1 MDDKDLELLKLLL
14 FNGRMTYEFI
24 AKKLKL
30 TPYLVKKK
38 IQNLVNMGVIM
49 KFTTN
54 LNFLLFQKSV
64 CYTLAEVKHGTDQQE
79 LIERLGML
87 DEVTGGA
94 ISIQNKM
101 QIIHTYSDDYELKK
115 NLEKFMQYDEI
126 LNIENFI
133 LLIPP
138 NLNFKNTR
146 LIKTDWKI
154 INSIK
159 DNCRKTDVEI
169 ANELGI
175 SSKTVKR
182 RLSHLRDN
190 KIILFMID
198 LDTSAADFLSYL
210 LIVKF
215 QKTAS
220 DSLDPL
226 DDDMD
231 EDGLSDGDVVI
242 NWYSDALNKIMK
254 IVKNCFYVW
263 RVANQVTYIF
273 TVFIDKLREIDEQ
286 VKEIEKVPY
295 VKEVISYVPTKMFY
309 FKSWIDKLIEKN
321 ASG

>member
-14 FNGRMTYEFI
+14 FDGRMTYELI
-24 AKKLKL
+24 AKKLRL

-38 IQNLVNMGVIM
+38 IQNLVEMGVIM

-64 CYTLAEVKHGTDQQE
+64 CYSLAEVKDGTDQQE
-79 LIERLGML
+79 LIIRLGQL

-94 ISIQNKM
+94 ISLQNKM
-101 QIIHTYSDDYELKK
+101 QIIHTYSDDYEFKK

-126 LNIENFI
+126 LNTENFI

-138 NLNFKNTR
+138 NLGFKNTR

-169 ANELGI
+169 ANELGV

-182 RLSHLRDN
+182 RLDYLREN
-190 KIILFMID
+190 NIILFMID

-215 QKTAS
+215 QKITS
-220 DSLDPL
+220 QS
-226 DDDMD
+226 
-231 EDGLSDGDVVI
+231 
-242 NWYSDALNKIMK
+242 LNKVMK
-254 IVKNCFYVW
+254 VVKKYFYVW
-263 RVANQVTYIF
+263 RVANQEAFIF

-286 VKEIEKVPY
+286 VKEIEQIPY
-295 VKEVISYVPTKMFY
+295 VKDVISYVPTKMFY
-309 FKSWIDKLIEKN
+309 FENWIDKLIRQN
-321 ASG
+321 AND

>member
-14 FNGRMTYEFI
+14 FDGRMTYELI

-38 IQNLVNMGVIM
+38 IQNLVDMGVIM

-64 CYTLAEVKHGTDQQE
+64 CYTLAEVKEGTDQQD
-79 LIERLGML
+79 LIERLGKL

-94 ISIQNKM
+94 ISLQNKM
-101 QIIHTYSDDYELKK
+101 QIIHTYSDDYEFKK

-126 LNIENFI
+126 LGTENFI

-138 NLNFKNTR
+138 NLSFKNTR

-169 ANELGI
+169 AKELGI

-182 RLSHLRDN
+182 RLGYLKEN
-190 KIILFMID
+190 NIILFMID

-215 QKTAS
+215 QKIAS
-220 DSLDPL
+220 ES
-226 DDDMD
+226 
-231 EDGLSDGDVVI
+231 
-242 NWYSDALNKIMK
+242 LNKVMK
-254 IVKNCFYVW
+254 IVKKYFYVW
-263 RVANQVTYIF
+263 KVANQEAFIF

-286 VKEIEKVPY
+286 VKEIEIVPY

-309 FKSWIDKLIEKN
+309 FENWIDKLIKKN

>member
-14 FNGRMTYEFI
+14 FDGRMTYDLI

-38 IQNLVNMGVIM
+38 IQNLVDMGVIM
-49 KFTTN
+49 KFKTN

-64 CYTLAEVKHGTDQQE
+64 CYTLAEVKQGTDQQE
-79 LIERLGML
+79 LIERLGKL

-94 ISIQNKM
+94 ISLQNKM
-101 QIIHTYSDDYELKK
+101 QIIHIYSDDYEFKK
-115 NLEKFMQYDEI
+115 NLEKFMQHDEI

-138 NLNFKNTR
+138 NLGFKNTR

-159 DNCRKTDVEI
+159 DNCRKTDIEI

-182 RLSHLRDN
+182 RLDYLREN
-190 KIILFMID
+190 NIIIFMID

-215 QKTAS
+215 QKIAS
-220 DSLDPL
+220 ES
-226 DDDMD
+226 
-231 EDGLSDGDVVI
+231 
-242 NWYSDALNKIMK
+242 LNKVGK
-254 IVKNCFYVW
+254 IVKNYFYMW
-263 RVANQVTYIF
+263 KVANQEAFIY
-273 TVFIDKLREIDEQ
+273 TVFIEKLRDIDEQ
-286 VKEIEKVPY
+286 VKEIEKVPN

-309 FKSWIDKLIEKN
+309 FKNWIDKLIEN
-321 ASG
+321 NVID